1 MQSKT
6 RYENSCHRLQ
16 SIIEGKAG
24 SGLSGLS
31 GSKVPRAKQL
41 KEEAVNKSASVFK
54 PNNNLISAQPNK
66 QGYLTANTQKQG
78 QLGSQ

>member
-24 SGLSGLS
+24 AGLSGLS
-31 GSKVPRAKQL
+31 GSKVPRARQI
-41 KEEAVNKSASVFK
+41 KEEVVNKSASVFK
-54 PNNNLISAQPNK
+54 PSGMNPNSLISAQPNK
-66 QGYLTANTQKQG
+66 HGYMTANT
-78 QLGSQ
+78 